1 MKILYIGTNKEA
13 SGWGEASR
21 HDLMVLDSEFDVVS
35 RPMVY
40 SGGVGNK
47 RLDELEK
54 KSLDGVTHV
63 IQYCLP
69 SQWQR
74 YGTMKHI
81 GYVEIES
88 CDLSR
93 SRWVDNF
100 SVVDE
105 IWCPNKDG
113 CRAIEAVWGGP
124 VVYMPHAIDTSVY
137 KNSYK
142 ISKISEVSG
151 TFKFLCVSENVP
163 RKNLS
168 QLIEEF
174 WIEFDPTEPVSLILK
189 TNASIADVIRKSKEK
204 LKLYNTESYQKI
216 MVIDD
221 RLNHQ
226 EMMGLYNYC
235 DCYVNPSM
243 GESWCLPVVHAAGFN
258 KPVIT
263 IDSGGPADILS
274 GYEKLFQINDFD
286 KFPCESNNNIP
297 GYQTGM
303 DYWYKPSHLSI
314 GTSMRFCYT
323 FRPDDNEEDI
333 LSKFSDQEFINRVK
347 LTLNPCG

>member
-21 HDLMVLDSEFDVVS
+21 HDLTVLDAEFDVVS

-69 SQWQR
+69 SHWQR
-74 YGTMKHI
+74 YGKMKHI

-93 SRWVDNF
+93 SSWVDMF
-100 SVVDE
+100 SMVDE

-113 CRAIEAVWGGP
+113 CNAIRAVWGGP
-124 VVYMPHAIDTSVY
+124 VVYMPHAIDDDVY
-137 KNSYK
+137 KKPYK
-142 ISKISEVSG
+142 ISPIPEVSG
-151 TFKFLCVSENVP
+151 TFKFLCVSENIP

-174 WIEFDPTEPVSLILK
+174 WIEFDPTEPVTLILK
-189 TNASIADVIRKSKEK
+189 TNPSITDTINRAKEK
-204 LKLYNTESYQKI
+204 LKLYDLDCYQKI

-221 RLNHQ
+221 RLSNE
-226 EMMGLYNYC
+226 EMMGLYNHC

-243 GESWCLPVVHAAGFN
+243 GESWCLPVIHAVGFN
-258 KPVIT
+258 KPVIS
-263 IDSGGPADILS
+263 IDKGGPKDIL
-274 GYEKLFQINDFD
+274 EKYKKAYKVYDNSIY
-286 KFPCESNNNIP
+286 PCERNNNIP
-297 GYQTGM
+297 GYQTGH
-303 DYWYKPSHLSI
+303 DWWYKPNHMSLAM
-314 GTSMRFCYT
+314 GMRACYS
-323 FRPDDNEEDI
+323 FRPDEDEEDV
-333 LSKFSDQEFINRVK
+333 LLDFSDRIFAEVVNA
-347 LTLNPCG
+347 TLNPRG